1 MVAWLMAWP
10 DTDHLEMKSGM
21 LIPANAGICVIK
33 TPKAVQPIENMRRA
47 DRWRAVILFDVEARP
62 EDCAPPQLMRQWMR
76 SAKSGSHRGRGKH
89 GTQERTISTLGSSA
103 AARTVAGDDL
113 RICRALRA
121 CPV

>member
-47 DRWRAVILFDVEARP
+47 DRWRAVILFDVVRP
-62 EDCAPPQLMRQWMR
+62 EDCAPPQLTRQCTR
-76 SAKSGSHRGRGKH
+76 SANRAGKTDEWVRGTRG
-89 GTQERTISTLGSSA
+89 I
-103 AARTVAGDDL
+103 
-113 RICRALRA
+113 
-121 CPV
+121 